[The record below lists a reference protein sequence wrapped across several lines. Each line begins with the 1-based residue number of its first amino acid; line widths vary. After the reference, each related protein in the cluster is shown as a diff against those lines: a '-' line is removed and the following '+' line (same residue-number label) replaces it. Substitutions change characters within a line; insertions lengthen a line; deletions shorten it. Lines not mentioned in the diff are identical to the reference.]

1 MADREVNHELPRLPA
16 VAPEEEAYRFLTDV
30 MRGTV
35 AEPGGRE
42 VSVGDRLKACSG
54 LMKLYES
61 GLQAAAG
68 AGERERALARASERI
83 GRLIGPAFAGVL
95 GDVLVHGH
103 THYDLAGGR
112 GSMKSSF
119 VSLSVVY
126 LLLLEPDAHAL
137 VLRKVANTM
146 RDSVYAQYLWAVE
159 KLGLTDCFECRT
171 SPMELELKPTGQ
183 KILFRGADDPLKLKS
198 VKVPFGAIRI
208 THFEEKDQ
216 FAGREE
222 IRAVLQSTM
231 RGAGSFWNFE
241 SYNPPRSRDN
251 WANLDSASDRPDRLC
266 HRSTY
271 LDAPRAWLGEQFIL
285 EAENLKRDDERAY
298 RHEYLGE
305 AVGSG
310 GSTLTDGANT
320 GAFIDASVSSDGYTA
335 YLSAESG
342 CKAMATVLNP
352 KQEPIYRFSSRTRYL
367 NACAVSE
374 KGAYLAAASLEEQNS
389 IYRSGVTILRTDE
402 ALADLESDESSAV
415 RVDLG
420 NQVVYELRFL
430 DRTHLMAAA
439 QDEIVFLNIDGE
451 RLAELAL
458 EPGELIDYSVSEEG
472 WLILALNRSGG
483 SRVLSLNAEG
493 EKLGEQELPDRVR
506 SVSATGSY
514 AAVLTDMYLQTYD
527 RKLTAYEHSVE
538 IQAATR
544 VIVRADG
551 TALLIGSSG
560 TKLFIP

>member
-1 MADREVNHELPRLPA
+1 MNNATKAAPKPAARRGSGVRILLILLALLLVLLLAAWLIFPKAIHPDRV
-16 VAPEEEAYRFLTDV
+16 VRFFRYMGLRDKETY
-30 MRGTV
+30 
-35 AEPGGRE
+35 GRIAFE
-42 VSVGDRLKACSG
+42 G
-54 LMKLYES
+54 
-61 GLQAAAG
+61 G
-68 AGERERALARASERI
+68 AGNVYAGFDDGLLVGTEGGLTLYSLEGEQKAFIQGALPTPILRT
-83 GRLIGPAFAGVL
+83 G
-95 GDVLVHGH
+95 GDVSL
-103 THYDLAGGR
+103 LFSP
-112 GSMKSSF
+112 GSS
-119 VSLSVVY
+119 
-126 LLLLEPDAHAL
+126 
-137 VLRKVANTM
+137 
-146 RDSVYAQYLWAVE
+146 YAC
-159 KLGLTDCFECRT
+159 G
-171 SPMELELKPTGQ
+171 
-183 KILFRGADDPLKLKS
+183 
-198 VKVPFGAIRI
+198 
-208 THFEEKDQ
+208 
-216 FAGREE
+216 
-222 IRAVLQSTM
+222 
-231 RGAGSFWNFE
+231 
-241 SYNPPRSRDN
+241 
-251 WANLDSASDRPDRLC
+251 
-266 HRSTY
+266 
-271 LDAPRAWLGEQFIL
+271 
-285 EAENLKRDDERAY
+285 
-298 RHEYLGE
+298 
-305 AVGSG
+305 VGSG

-527 RKLTAYEHSVE
+527 RKLSAYEHSVE

-551 TALLIGSSG
+551 TALLIGSGG